1 MPDMGS
7 LYADRLGKVLFWG
20 SKFWKEAATLLL
32 ATLATFSN
40 FTYISLS
47 HILGVSI
54 ILD

>member
-20 SKFWKEAATLLL
+20 SKFWKEAQFHLL
-32 ATLATFSN
+32 AT
-40 FTYISLS
+40 YISVS